1 MTRLALAK
9 TIVQGTVTL
18 QGNMYTFT
26 GSGSGTATADM
37 VPEAKKLAVAAS
49 NTAAIAA
56 ARASINKILADNS
69 AVLTDLEIT
78 SLISNNLSTI
88 VVAFKPIALA
98 TIATTADGVNYL
110 LNENVTI
117 EEDQICKVPAGKILT
132 GAAGNPFTNNGYF
145 QIYGTFHAGSALSKS
160 AALKGDII
168 TNYINNSY
176 YIVDIGGTLVIAE
189 GITFTNANRASIT
202 NNGTLFNN
210 GTINNSG
217 SYSYISNYG
226 TLTNNGTINNSGSY
240 SSIENFGTLTNNG
253 TITNSG
259 SYSSIENANY
269 IQNTSTSTTINYAF
283 FYNNGSIN
291 NNGQSTS
298 IENSGKFYNNGPI
311 TNTGKYSS
319 TYESNGDYATWT
331 TQSGGTCSGN
341 CQI

>member
-18 QGNMYTFT
+18 QGNTYTFT

-145 QIYGTFHAGSALSKS
+145 YIYGTFYAGSTLSKS
-160 AALKGDII
+160 AAVKAEISTDY
-168 TNYINNSY
+168 TNNGGYQ
-176 YIVDIGGTLVIAE
+176 VDAGGTMTIDLGV
-189 GITFTNANRASIT
+189 TFTNGERASI
-202 NNGTLFNN
+202 
-210 GTINNSG
+210 
-217 SYSYISNYG
+217 YNYG
-226 TLTNNGTINNSGSY
+226 TLTNKGTITNSGSY
-240 SSIENFGTLTNNG
+240 SAIYNFGTLTNNG

-259 SYSSIENANY
+259 YESAIENTNVTTS
-269 IQNTSTSTTINYAF
+269 TSTSTTINYAF
-283 FYNNGSIN
+283 FYNNGPIN
-291 NNGQSTS
+291 NSGERTS
-298 IENSGKFYNNGPI
+298 LENFSKFYNKGPI
-311 TNTGKYSS
+311 TNTGYEAS
-319 TYESNGDYATWT
+319 TYETQGSYATWT
-331 TQSGGTCSGN
+331 TESGGSCSGN
-341 CQI
+341 CQK

>member
-18 QGNMYTFT
+18 QGNTYTFT

-145 QIYGTFHAGSALSKS
+145 YIYGTFYAGSTLPKS
-160 AALKGDII
+160 AAFKAEISTDY
-168 TNYINNSY
+168 TNNGGYSIY
-176 YIVDIGGTLVIAE
+176 AGGTMTIDLGV
-189 GITFTNANRASIT
+189 TFTNGERASI
-202 NNGTLFNN
+202 
-210 GTINNSG
+210 
-217 SYSYISNYG
+217 YNY
-226 TLTNNGTINNSGSY
+226 
-240 SSIENFGTLTNNG
+240 GTLTNNG

-259 SYSSIENANY
+259 YESAIENTNVTTS
-269 IQNTSTSTTINYAF
+269 TSTSTTINYAF
-283 FYNNGSIN
+283 FYNNGPIN
-291 NNGQSTS
+291 NSGDRTS
-298 IENSGKFYNNGPI
+298 LENFSKFYNKGPI
-311 TNTGKYSS
+311 TNTGYEAS
-319 TYESNGDYATWT
+319 TYETQGSYATWT
-331 TQSGGTCSGN
+331 TQSGGSCSGN